1 MTVEQMVEELY
12 RIRAEL
18 WRMRMGL
25 AGEARRWAGQ
35 AEENIN
41 RAVFYLALLQRAL
54 ERRKDGEAVVVDG
67 DRRGSGGVG

>member
-1 MTVEQMVEELY
+1 MTVEQMMEELY

-41 RAVFYLALLQRAL
+41 RAVFYIALLQRAL
-54 ERRKDGEAVVVDG
+54 ERRRNEAVVVDG
-67 DRRGSGGVG
+67 DRGGGRGVG